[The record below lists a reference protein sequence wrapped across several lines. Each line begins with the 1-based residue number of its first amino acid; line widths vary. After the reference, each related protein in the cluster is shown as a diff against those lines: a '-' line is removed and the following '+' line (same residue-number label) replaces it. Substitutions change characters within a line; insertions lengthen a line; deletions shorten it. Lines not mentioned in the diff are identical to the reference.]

1 MHKRFVALVM
11 CALVAAAC
19 QEVANGIASPSGPSA
34 VSAVAATGSGS
45 SAASTG
51 VSLTSSMA
59 AERPWKAHLKWTVVG
74 MQWAN
79 ASNPLETSLFGG
91 RCSVLSNY
99 VIYGVLEGEATHA
112 GRISGTTAHCS
123 QLTFGPQGPEGATY
137 TDGLGS
143 LTSANGSTI
152 AMTYTNGTSGYDV
165 QAGENWFEDTW
176 TFTDGTGLFAG
187 ATGSGTEGGRFK
199 DFGALLSGVPAA
211 MWMEGRI
218 TYDTSGK
225 Q

>member
-1 MHKRFVALVM
+1 MYKRFVVLVM

-19 QEVANGIASPSGPSA
+19 QEAANGIASPSGPSA
-34 VSAVAATGSGS
+34 VPAVAATGSGS
-45 SAASTG
+45 SAASAV

-59 AERPWKAHLKWTVVG
+59 AERPWKAHFKWTVVG

-91 RCSVLSNY
+91 RCSILSNY
-99 VIYGVLEGEATHA
+99 VIYGVFEGEATHA

-123 QLTFGPQGPEGATY
+123 QLTFGPQGPEGARY

>member
-91 RCSVLSNY
+91 RCSILSNY
-99 VIYGVLEGEATHA
+99 VIYGVFEGETTHA